1 MKVSAPLSID
11 EATNYPAPS
20 NKAARA
26 AIAALLLWAVF
37 GAARATLV
45 YDPPATEGAAVL
57 IPSLS
62 DEEREE
68 QAAARALAERRQKM
82 IDDCEQNFGT
92 ESDCE
97 REVDTE
103 LRAEGLLQWGVRVI
117 HLRPAR

>member
-11 EATNYPAPS
+11 EATNYPTPS
-20 NKAARA
+20 SKAART
-26 AIAALLLWAVF
+26 AIAALLLCTVF
-37 GAARATLV
+37 GEARATQL
-45 YDPPATEGAAVL
+45 YDPPATKGAAVL

-92 ESDCE
+92 DCE

-103 LRAEGLLQWGVRVI
+103 LRAEELLQWGVRVI

>member
-1 MKVSAPLSID
+1 MKVAAPLSID

-20 NKAARA
+20 SKAARA
-26 AIAALLLWAVF
+26 AIAALLLCAVF
-37 GAARATLV
+37 GVARAKQL
-45 YDPPATEGAAVL
+45 YELPAPEGAAVQIL
-57 IPSLS
+57 PLS

-68 QAAARALAERRQKM
+68 QDAARALAERRQKM

-103 LRAEGLLQWGVRVI
+103 LRAEGLLQWGVNVI
-117 HLRPAR
+117 HLRPPR

>member
-1 MKVSAPLSID
+1 MKVSAPLSTD
-11 EATNYPAPS
+11 EATNYPGPS
-20 NKAARA
+20 GKAVRT
-26 AIAALLLWAVF
+26 AIAALVLCAVF
-37 GAARATLV
+37 GAARATLL

-117 HLRPAR
+117 HLRPPR

>member
-1 MKVSAPLSID
+1 MKVSAPLSTD
-11 EATNYPAPS
+11 EATNHPAPS
-20 NKAARA
+20 SKAVRT
-26 AIAALLLWAVF
+26 AIAALLLCAVF
-37 GAARATLV
+37 GAARATLL
-45 YDPPATEGAAVL
+45 YDPPATKGAAVL

-68 QAAARALAERRQKM
+68 QDAARALAERRQKM

-117 HLRPAR
+117 HLRPPR

>member
-1 MKVSAPLSID
+1 MKVTAPLSND

-20 NKAARA
+20 SKAARA
-26 AIAALLLWAVF
+26 AIAALCAVF
-37 GAARATLV
+37 GVARATLL
-45 YDPPATEGAAVL
+45 YEPPATEAAAVL
-57 IPSLS
+57 IPTLS

-92 ESDCE
+92 DCE

-117 HLRPAR
+117 HLRPPR

>member
-1 MKVSAPLSID
+1 MKVSAPLSTD
-11 EATNYPAPS
+11 EATNYPGPS
-20 NKAARA
+20 SKAVRT
-26 AIAALLLWAVF
+26 AIAALLLCAVF
-37 GAARATLV
+37 GAARATQL

-62 DEEREE
+62 EEREE

-103 LRAEGLLQWGVRVI
+103 LRAEGLLQWG
-117 HLRPAR
+117 

>member
-1 MKVSAPLSID
+1 MKVSTPLSTD
-11 EATNYPAPS
+11 EATNYPGPS
-20 NKAARA
+20 SKAIRT
-26 AIAALLLWAVF
+26 AIAALLLCGVF
-37 GAARATLV
+37 GAARATLL
-45 YDPPATEGAAVL
+45 YDPPAAEGAAVL

-97 REVDTE
+97 REVDVE
-103 LRAEGLLQWGVRVI
+103 LRAEGLLQGAIRGI
-117 HLRPAR
+117 HLSPAR

>member
-11 EATNYPAPS
+11 EATNYPGAS
-20 NKAARA
+20 SKAVRT
-26 AIAALLLWAVF
+26 AIAALLLCAVF
-37 GAARATLV
+37 GAARAKQL
-45 YDPPATEGAAVL
+45 DELPAPEGAAVQ
-57 IPSLS
+57 IPALS

-68 QAAARALAERRQKM
+68 QDAARALAERRQKM

-117 HLRPAR
+117 HLRPPR

>member
-11 EATNYPAPS
+11 EATNYPGPS
-20 NKAARA
+20 SKAVRA
-26 AIAALLLWAVF
+26 AIAALLLCAVF
-37 GAARATLV
+37 GAARATLLNE
-45 YDPPATEGAAVL
+45 PPATEGAAVL
-57 IPSLS
+57 IPTLS

-68 QAAARALAERRQKM
+68 QDAARALAERRQKM

-92 ESDCE
+92 DCE

-103 LRAEGLLQWGVRVI
+103 LRAEELLQWGVRVI